1 MSYYKTFKP
10 TKEAMEKYNV
20 SNTMRFGNFNKLQ
33 MIVYCM
39 TSDEK
44 DSVYNAYFEFERLL
58 KGLDTSIKNDVYEN
72 VYKQF
77 EQEGKVWF
85 CGWQYSRECDY
96 DKEEVIRRTMEQL
109 TELKMIVKTPDYFDE
124 NEKFIQKKNDI
135 EEILIGFEEVLT
147 ECWQFE
153 VIKDLEQYI
162 DKSETDDYADDIENN
177 EGTE

>member
-20 SNTMRFGNFNKLQ
+20 SNAMKFGHLNKLQ
-33 MIVYCM
+33 TIVYCM

-44 DSVYNAYFEFERLL
+44 DAVYNVYFEFERLL
-58 KGLDTSIKNDVYEN
+58 KGLDASIKNDVYEN

-85 CGWQYSRECDY
+85 CGWQYSHDFDY
-96 DKEEVIRRTMEQL
+96 DKEDGQKYAIEQL
-109 TELKMIVKTPDYFDE
+109 TALKMIVKTPDYFDE
-124 NEKFIQKKNDI
+124 NEKFTKKKNDI
-135 EEILIGFEEVLT
+135 EDILIAFEEMAT
-147 ECWQFE
+147 EYWQFE
-153 VIKDLEQYI
+153 VIKDLEKYI
-162 DKSETDDYADDIENN
+162 DKFETDDYADDIENN